1 MTKENAMTTQPLGSE
16 IEIAYEDANNE
27 NLTPGEDFARAVAAR
42 TDEDEVVV
50 PFQAYLPAS
59 FPLLKTRPRYMVRH
73 LLKVGRVRDGNGA
86 YLEEFTHT
94 DRGPSGTAYQ
104 ATPESTFGSELRT
117 ARFTDVE
124 MTLNVPVDFVRKPGL
139 LASFIDYRMFVRM
152 WTRENEIL
160 LYGSKD
166 GHVEGLMNMKGLRRQ
181 TGSGDIHRELSLA
194 ACEVEETGG
203 SCDGVVVHP
212 ELYWL
217 AAESGF
223 LDRFRNAGVTVSRTR
238 MMPRGKALLADF
250 RAGATLLNP
259 GVSTLTLSRDPKAPD
274 RRVIT
279 ARTRLGLAVH
289 VPQHFLLY
297 SHEG

>member
-1 MTKENAMTTQPLGSE
+1 MHTQTLGCE
-16 IEIAYEDANNE
+16 IEVPYEDSYNE

-42 TDEDEVVV
+42 TDEDEIVV
-50 PFQAYLPAS
+50 PFHAYLPAS

-73 LLKVGRVRDGNGA
+73 LLKVGRVREGHGE
-86 YLEEFTHT
+86 YLEEFTGV

-104 ATPESTFGSELRT
+104 ATPESTFGSGLKE
-117 ARFTDVE
+117 AGFTDVE
-124 MTLNVPVDFVRKPGL
+124 MALNVPVEFVRQPGL

-152 WTRENEIL
+152 WTQENEIL

-166 GHVEGLMNMKGLRRQ
+166 GKIEGLLNMKGLRHQ
-181 TGSGDIHRELSLA
+181 TGRRDVFRELALA
-194 ACEVEETGG
+194 ASEVEETGG
-203 SCDGVVVHP
+203 SCDGAVMHP

-217 AAESGF
+217 AAENGF
-223 LDRFRNAGVTVSRTR
+223 LNRFKEAGVTVSRTR
-238 MMPRGKALLADF
+238 MVPRGKALLGDF

-259 GVSTLTLSRDPKAPD
+259 NISSITLSRDPGSAA

-289 VPQHFLLY
+289 VPQHFVLLEQD
-297 SHEG
+297 EG